1 MKYKWF
7 TLLSI
12 LIFLL
17 TGCQSV
23 QDWLQIGPKTQDA
36 EAASESSEQV
46 ASSVDEVLNR
56 LPEAKTVAERLEI
69 LQEAYTLAL
78 TEDNPDTTA
87 YILQNLNAEVSALSI
102 AISPDYQQCEF
113 GDSFNIMVFV
123 NSTSGVPAGSVPIQV
138 LFEDGTLFDSLE
150 TGPDGV
156 FFGEFRCGI
165 ASGTGEKQYSFKIA
179 MDETAAK
186 ALEAPVPDA
195 DLFLMV
201 EKMSVTADLKVAE
214 ELFSDNLVAMYRS
227 FLDQQLQLNLV
238 VPNTKEKFHVQ
249 MEIITS
255 EMSHDYQGYSADVSL
270 AFYIADGNGVVIY
283 DMETDSCHSVGNSS
297 VAVIESGVSKL
308 FDAIKQDPSFIS
320 DFQNALFKE

>member
-1 MKYKWF
+1 MKHKWL

-23 QDWLQIGPKTQDA
+23 KDFLQIGPKNQESEADA
-36 EAASESSEQV
+36 GSTGQV
-46 ASSVDEVLNR
+46 AASVDEVLNR
-56 LPEAKTVAERLEI
+56 LPDAKTVAERLEI

-78 TEDNPDTTA
+78 TENNPDTTA
-87 YILQNLNAEVSALSI
+87 YILQNLNADLSSLSI

-123 NSTSGVPAGSVPIQV
+123 DSTSGIPAGSIPIQV
-138 LFEDGTLFDSLE
+138 LLEDGTLFDSLE

-179 MDETAAK
+179 MDETAEK
-186 ALEAPVPDA
+186 ALETKVPDA

-214 ELFSDNLVAMYRS
+214 DLFSDSLVTMYRS

-255 EMSHDYQGYSADVSL
+255 EMNHDYQGYSADVSL
-270 AFYIADGNGVVIY
+270 AFYIADGEGVVIY
-283 DMETDSCHSVGNSS
+283 DMETDSCHSVGNSAI
-297 VAVIESGVSKL
+297 AVVETGVGKL

-320 DFQNALFKE
+320 DFHNALFKE

>member
-1 MKYKWF
+1 MKHKWL

-12 LIFLL
+12 LFFLL

-23 QDWLQIGPKTQDA
+23 KDFLQIGPKNQEA
-36 EAASESSEQV
+36 EAEADSTGQV
-46 ASSVDEVLNR
+46 AASVDEVLNR

-78 TEDNPDTTA
+78 AENNPDTTA
-87 YILQNLNAEVSALSI
+87 YILQNLNADISSLSI

-123 NSTSGVPAGSVPIQV
+123 DSTSGIPAGSIPIQV
-138 LFEDGTLFDSLE
+138 LLEDGTLFDSLE

-179 MDETAAK
+179 MDETAEK
-186 ALEAPVPDA
+186 ALETKVPDA

-214 ELFSDNLVAMYRS
+214 DLFSDSLVTMYRS

-255 EMSHDYQGYSADVSL
+255 EMNHDYQGYSADVSL
-270 AFYIADGNGVVIY
+270 AFYIADGEGVVIY
-283 DMETDSCHSVGNSS
+283 DMETDSCHSVGNSAI
-297 VAVIESGVSKL
+297 AVVETGVGKL

-320 DFQNALFKE
+320 DFHNALFKE

>member
-1 MKYKWF
+1 MKYKWL

-12 LIFLL
+12 LFFLL

-23 QDWLQIGPKTQDA
+23 KDWLQIGPKTQ
-36 EAASESSEQV
+36 EQEASETSEQV
-46 ASSVDEVLNR
+46 AASVDEVLNR

-87 YILQNLNAEVSALSI
+87 YILQNLNADVSSLTI

-123 NSTSGVPAGSVPIQV
+123 DSTSGIPAGSIPIQV
-138 LFEDGTLFDSLE
+138 LMEDGTLFDSLE

-179 MDETAAK
+179 MDETAEK
-186 ALEAPVPDA
+186 ALETKVPDA

-214 ELFSDNLVAMYRS
+214 ELFSDNLVSMYRS

-249 MEIITS
+249 MEIMTS
-255 EMSHDYQGYSADVSL
+255 EMNHDYQGYSADVSL
-270 AFYIADGNGVVIY
+270 AFYIADGDGVVIY
-283 DMETDSCHSVGNSS
+283 DMETDSCHSVGNSAP
-297 VAVIESGVSKL
+297 AVVETGVGKL
-308 FDAIKQDPSFIS
+308 FDAIKQDQSFIS
-320 DFQNALFKE
+320 DFHNALFKE